1 MLSAF
6 FLHTAAVAGASMLW
20 YCVAS
25 FRVSDTPAPGSVG
38 QGCVRLVDA
47 GIGEVVLEL
56 PDGAVSVSLEVQND
70 SWMVALARVVSTGR
84 HVGLEVHCEYE
95 VRTARALVLHLWADG
110 HRLVPVLEGGGRGG
124 RSVPEE
130 HLVLLLKHGRQGLPR
145 RSPPRPPGEEGQASS
160 HDNDD
165 DRAAAPW
172 LLERERR
179 PNLTYHH
186 RFPLLPDGRWFV
198 DVGDDECLAT
208 DSGGGRT
215 LHLRGGFLAL
225 PPRMRF
231 PLLADLSTAPGPTL
245 LLLSSLDDEAAW
257 REHLTE
263 RQAPLWCTRA
273 RHLRAIT
280 LPMLRSASVVVTT
293 VSLLTSSRA
302 YASMVESA
310 LGGRPCTTRAALSAW
325 ARQPNHTEPILEAV
339 EAESEEEPWTRILVD
354 GSPLL
359 RCHRLRLLSATTWW
373 AMVAPEWLEAAL
385 DTRTPWHWMVGREER
400 AATPTLRAALLKERV
415 YQLPAADDRD
425 LGVSSEEVCPIC
437 FDAPCDVHIV
447 PCAHSFCGACLDRL
461 QQQPSFACPLCRG
474 RIRRIAVAPRP
485 SCAPCHPAKE
495 TCLSSA
501 V

>member
-1 MLSAF
+1 MPS
-6 FLHTAAVAGASMLW
+6 SW
-20 YCVAS
+20 CCVATFCVS
-25 FRVSDTPAPGSVG
+25 SSASSTPRRVGHG
-38 QGCVRLVDA
+38 RVRLIDA
-47 GIGEVVLEL
+47 GIGEGVLEL
-56 PDGAVSVSLEVQND
+56 PGGALSVSLEVHSD
-70 SWMVALARVVSTGR
+70 AWMVALARVVSAGR

-95 VRTARALVLHLWADG
+95 TRTARALVLHLWADG
-110 HRLVPVLEGGGRGG
+110 HRLAPALEGGARGS
-124 RSVPEE
+124 RRVPEE

-145 RSPPRPPGEEGQASS
+145 RPLPRPPGEEECHRPADGIPCAE
-160 HDNDD
+160 
-165 DRAAAPW
+165 W

-179 PNLTYHH
+179 PRLTYHH
-186 RFPLLPDGRWFV
+186 RFPLLADDGQWFV
-198 DVGDDECLAT
+198 DVGDDECLTA

-225 PPRMRF
+225 PPCMRF
-231 PLLADLSTAPGPTL
+231 PLLADLFTAPGPTL
-245 LLLSSLDDEAAW
+245 LLLSSSDDEAAW
-257 REHLTE
+257 REHLGDG
-263 RQAPLWCTRA
+263 RAFLWCTRA
-273 RHLRAIT
+273 RHLRAVT
-280 LPMLRSASVVVTT
+280 LPLLRSASVVVTT

-339 EAESEEEPWTRILVD
+339 PWTRILVD
-354 GSPLL
+354 GPPFL

-373 AMVAPEWLEAAL
+373 AMVTPEWLEAAL

-400 AATPTLRAALLKERV
+400 AATPTLRAALLEERV
-415 YQLPAADDRD
+415 YQVPAATDED
-425 LGVSSEEVCPIC
+425 LGVSSQEVCPIC

-447 PCAHSFCGACLDRL
+447 PCAHLFCGACLDRL

-474 RIRRIAVAPRP
+474 RIRRIAVASPP